1 MYVTYKRRRKAYST
15 ADVYVTSTLHD
26 VVNAEN
32 YCLDPQRKTAE
43 RKYDEKHI
51 DVHTQEKDL

>member
-26 VVNAEN
+26 IVNAEN
-32 YCLDPQRKTAE
+32 YCLDPQNKTVE
-43 RKYDEKHI
+43 RRLGKRHVEVYM
-51 DVHTQEKDL
+51 QEKSL

>member
-1 MYVTYKRRRKAYST
+1 VYVTYKRRRKAYST

-26 VVNAEN
+26 IMNAEN
-32 YCLDPQRKTAE
+32 YCLDPQRKTVE
-43 RKYDEKHI
+43 RKFDEKHI